1 MLVNALV
8 LIHAQKITR
17 DILYASS
24 PEKELKLDLYIPDQ
38 VPQPYLIVWVHGG
51 AWHSGSR
58 ENPPLDLVKRGY
70 AMASISYRK
79 TVEAKFPA
87 QIHDIKAA
95 VRYLRAHADQLG
107 YRGDK
112 IILWGASAGG
122 HLAALAG
129 LTHGHVALE
138 GKIGNELTTGSDVQ
152 AVLDFFGPSDL
163 TTIMSQSTPHGINV
177 RGPAMT
183 LMFGKPLD
191 QAVEE
196 LKLASPVFH
205 VDKNDPP
212 LFICHGDQDNQVPIN
227 QSIQLYGK
235 YQELGLKVQLEFV
248 YGAGHGGQA
257 FSEPR
262 LMDKV
267 EQFLRQVLK

>member
-1 MLVNALV
+1 MKALV
-8 LIHAQKITR
+8 LIQSQKITR

-38 VPQPYLIVWVHGG
+38 VIHPYLIVWVHGG

-58 ENPPLDLVKRGY
+58 ENPPMELVKRGY
-70 AMASISYRK
+70 ALASISYRK

-95 VRYLRAHADQLG
+95 VRYLRAHSDQLG
-107 YRGDK
+107 YRSDK
-112 IILWGASAGG
+112 IILWGSSAGG

-129 LTHGHVALE
+129 LTNGHKTLE
-138 GKIGNELTTGSDVQ
+138 GKIGNELTTSSDVQ
-152 AVLDFFGPSDL
+152 VVLDFFGPSDL

-191 QAVEE
+191 QAAEE
-196 LKLASPVFH
+196 LKMASPVFH
-205 VDKNDPP
+205 ADKNDPP

-235 YQELGLKVQLEFV
+235 YQDLGLTVQLEFV
-248 YGAGHGGQA
+248 YGAGHGGKA
-257 FSEPR
+257 FSEPG

-267 EQFLRQVLK
+267 EQFLKKVLK